1 MNRDFLC
8 ALSRG
13 SDSSCGLKSQ
23 VAKDNEAGP
32 SVDAREK
39 RSVCQGAHGVLVAEQ
54 RTQRVRHKSGQYT
67 SHIKVSI
74 H

>member
-23 VAKDNEAGP
+23 VGKDNEAGP

-39 RSVCQGAHGVLVAEQ
+39 KSVCQGARGVLVAEK
-54 RTQRVRHKSGQYT
+54 RTQGPASQIRAIYIPHES
-67 SHIKVSI
+67 
-74 H
+74 